1 MRFDGRWKIV
11 AVAML
16 LLGAAAPAPAPVPAG
31 YRLDHF
37 HAPVPDRLPGGGVV
51 TLRALRAL
59 VARRA
64 AVLIDVAEA
73 PRKPAELPAGTLWLP
88 PPHRDIPG
96 SLWLPDAG
104 LGKVSPGF
112 VTWFHAELAAATQND
127 KARTL
132 VFYCHPDCWMSWN
145 AARRAV
151 RAGYT
156 HVLWD
161 PGGVDAWAAA
171 GLPLAVAAPHPP
183 PSP

>member
-1 MRFDGRWKIV
+1 MRPGGRRLV
-11 AVAML
+11 LAAGLL
-16 LLGAAAPAPAPVPAG
+16 LLGAAAPVPAPVPAG

-51 TLRALRAL
+51 ALPALRVL
-59 VARRA
+59 VAQRA
-64 AVLIDVAEA
+64 AVLVDVAEA
-73 PRKPAELPAGTLWLP
+73 PRKPAGLPAGSLWLP

-104 LGKVSPGF
+104 LGRVSPAF
-112 VTWFHAELAAATQND
+112 KRWFRARLAAATGGD

-151 RAGYT
+151 QAGYT

-171 GLPLAVAAPHPP
+171 GLPLAVSAPHPP